1 MAGSAIAELIR
12 AQIEN
17 LEGPA
22 ADLDGWEGLAIVLEF
37 PDGEFNSAHG
47 YLYERD
53 GRIVAVAADPWAVR
67 TAVKAYTDSHYQPDD
82 VLPRKIL
89 VQFDRT
95 TGWYDVHFEETDETR
110 WNATPRN
117 YRALREELRPKPDP
131 DGDRARLAPETGP
144 GAREEN

>member
-1 MAGSAIAELIR
+1 MAGNVIADLIR

-22 ADLDGWEGLAIVLEF
+22 ADLNGWESLAMVLEF

-47 YLYERD
+47 YLYSPD
-53 GRIVAVAADPWAVR
+53 GRICAVAADPWAVR
-67 TAVKAYTDSHYQPDD
+67 TAVKAYTDSYYPPDD

-95 TGWYDVHFEETDETR
+95 TGRYDVHFEETDETR

-117 YRALREELRPKPDP
+117 FRQLREELRPKLGP
-131 DGDRARLAPETGP
+131 DGGAP
-144 GAREEN
+144 GAGRNAGNRA